1 MKAAIP
7 RVAEMASRLRPAH
20 LLFLVNFGIAK
31 AVVYLIPLLLAAL
44 ASERLY
50 GTIELGLA
58 IGLQAGALLLGATLA
73 GVTQLFLVQRERGFG
88 VPLILLNF
96 LPNAALLIAGAALWL
111 AGASLEAVLIVAV
124 IGATVL
130 QNTASTWFR
139 MHGERNRTAW
149 ADGASLLV
157 AGAAALLAVA
167 LAGRDALGTASA
179 FLLAATGL
187 IAAGSG
193 ALLWRYRAS
202 GTIQRLRRA
211 TILGLPMM
219 VAGVFSIWIGVG
231 GRILVG
237 LVGAADLAPY
247 SVAFRI
253 AGLTL
258 GLHQLATTAMYPQL
272 YASRVR
278 SGDPLLAM
286 FLAAVLAVSIGLAVA
301 GPLIPDFIHFS
312 ALDRRGTELYRALVP
327 ITVLHT
333 FFWIGFALLQMRINR
348 FGAAKASILPLISV
362 TLLGIGIIL
371 LAAFTISSDVRFVAW
386 LIAAHAAAYFL
397 TANLILLRRRVPHVR
412 TGLVG
417 LIGGGVLCL
426 IALAALR

>member
-44 ASERLY
+44 VSERLY

-73 GVTQLFLVQRERGFG
+73 GVTQLFLVRRERGFG

-96 LPNAALLIAGAALWL
+96 LPNAALLVAGAALWL

-149 ADGASLLV
+149 ADGASLLISG
-157 AGAAALLAVA
+157 AGALLAVA
-167 LAGRDALGTASA
+167 VAGPDALGTASA
-179 FLLAATGL
+179 FLMAATGV
-187 IAAGSG
+187 IAAGGG
-193 ALLWRYRAS
+193 ALLWRHRAA

-237 LVGAADLAPY
+237 LVGAADLAAY

-253 AGLTL
+253 AGLAL

-278 SGDPLLAM
+278 SGDPLLAI

-312 ALDRRGTELYRALVP
+312 ALGRRGTELYRALVP
-327 ITVLHT
+327 VTVLHT

-371 LAAFTISSDVRFVAW
+371 LAAFTISNDVRFVAW

-417 LIGGGVLCL
+417 LAGGAVLCL